1 MMRKYYKVI
10 VLVIFSFF
18 LFASSSYAVNP
29 VILYGMSGGDSSTC
43 DTSNIVFWWRCE
55 TTTLDATYDYSAA
68 SGTPTV
74 NSIDVSTDA
83 VKYGSKGLDV
93 ADASSYLYYTSPSA
107 TLDDSFRMG
116 FWLWVNTWPAG
127 DSIIYLTADGN
138 NYFKLRFAGAGTG
151 ELFLYWK
158 DSGNDRDSAYTSGAA
173 IGTGTWYFIEIAVTT
188 NYIKIYVDSVEK
200 ASDTSTLASFASPPL
215 ELWFGSTYAISGDW
229 YMDNVIISTDY
240 TDDLFT
246 YCKDELEWPE

>member
-1 MMRKYYKVI
+1 MGKYCKRI
-10 VLVIFSFF
+10 VLLFLL
-18 LFASSSYAVNP
+18 LFATNSYAVSP
-29 VILYGMSGGDSSTC
+29 AILHGMSGGGQAASLC
-43 DTSNIVFWWRCE
+43 DTTNIVFWAGYD
-55 TTTLDATYDYSAA
+55 TDVNADYSAA
-68 SGTPTV
+68 STTATT

-83 VKYGSKGLDV
+83 KKYGDKGLDV

-215 ELWFGSTYAISGDW
+215 QLWFGSTYGISGDW

-246 YCKDELEWPE
+246 YCKDELAWPE

>member
-1 MMRKYYKVI
+1 MGKYCKRI
-10 VLVIFSFF
+10 VLLFLL
-18 LFASSSYAVNP
+18 LFATNSYAVSP
-29 VILYGMSGGDSSTC
+29 AILHGMSGGGQAASLC
-43 DTSNIVFWWRCE
+43 DTTNIVFWAGYD
-55 TTTLDATYDYSAA
+55 TDVNADYSAA
-68 SGTPTV
+68 STTATT

-83 VKYGSKGLDV
+83 KKYGDKGLDV

-246 YCKDELEWPE
+246 YCKDEEQWPE

>member
-1 MMRKYYKVI
+1 MGKYCKRI
-10 VLVIFSFF
+10 VLLFLL
-18 LFASSSYAVNP
+18 LFATNSYAVSP
-29 VILYGMSGGDSSTC
+29 AILHGMSGGGQAASLC
-43 DTSNIVFWWRCE
+43 DTTNIVFWAGYD
-55 TTTLDATYDYSAA
+55 TDVNADYSAA
-68 SGTPTV
+68 STTATT

-83 VKYGSKGLDV
+83 KKYGDKGLDV

-215 ELWFGSTYAISGDW
+215 QLWFGSTYGISGDW

-246 YCKDELEWPE
+246 YCKDEEQWPE